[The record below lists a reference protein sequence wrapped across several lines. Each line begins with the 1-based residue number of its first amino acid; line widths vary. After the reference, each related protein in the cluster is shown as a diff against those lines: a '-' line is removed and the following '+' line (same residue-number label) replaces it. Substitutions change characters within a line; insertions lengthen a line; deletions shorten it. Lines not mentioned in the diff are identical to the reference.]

1 MNIVQLLTL
10 LLPSYRPQEPEETP
24 KEVWRDYPGCG
35 QLGDPNKKECFWDC
49 DWGPNPLEGLSRDR
63 PTILNGGL
71 DGILQFMEAKMQP
84 LGMCQ
89 DSWKLY
95 LLNILFILKF

>member
-10 LLPSYRPQEPEETP
+10 LLPSYRPQEPGETP

-35 QLGDPNKKECFWDC
+35 QLGDPNKKECFWDY
-49 DWGPNPLEGLSRDR
+49 DWGPSPLEGVKGD
-63 PTILNGGL
+63 PQKQL
-71 DGILQFMEAKMQP
+71 DLLVAKLQL

-89 DSWKLY
+89 DLCEVIAKRHLFLY
-95 LLNILFILKF
+95 RVSNSNTWFS